1 MQRYRGTVAA
11 HWEALAALFVG
22 LLAPLSLFG
31 LLAEDV
37 WAREGFGWDTFLL
50 NAVHAHATARLDTF
64 MLLITRIGAPLP
76 MLAVVALSLLAL
88 LLRGRRTDLLFVA
101 VAVGGAAALNLLAKL
116 LFQRARPA
124 LWPSLTPETDY
135 SFPSGHAMGSLAVV
149 AALSVL
155 LWHTRWRWAVLAA
168 GLLFVLAVGLS
179 RIYLGVH
186 FPSDILAGWSASLA
200 WVTGVQLLRFAPWWP
215 RWHVLAP
222 LPFALGGGREQD
234 TSPGQHSRGAWRVR

>member
-1 MQRYRGTVAA
+1 MQQYRGTLAA
-11 HWEALAALFVG
+11 HWGALVALFVG
-22 LLAPLSLFG
+22 LLAPLFVFG

-37 WAREGFGWDTFLL
+37 WAREGIGWDTLLL
-50 NAVHAHATARLDTF
+50 NAVHAHATARLDTL

-76 MLAVVALSLLAL
+76 MMAFVALILLAL
-88 LLRGRRTDLLFVA
+88 LLRGRRTDVLFVA
-101 VAVGGAAALNLLAKL
+101 VAVGGAAALNLFAKL

-124 LWPSLTPETDY
+124 LWPSPTPETDY

-155 LWHTRWRWAVLAA
+155 PWHTRWRWAVL
-168 GLLFVLAVGLS
+168 GVGSLFVLAVGLS

-186 FPSDILAGWSASLA
+186 FPSDILAGWGASLA

-215 RWHVLAP
+215 RWRILTPRPPV
-222 LPFALGGGREQD
+222 FGGGGERTRTAED
-234 TSPGQHSRGAWRVR
+234 RPGGAWRAR